1 MPTLNRIHS
10 NRSIMSIIIN
20 DINQKI
26 KKKKIKFK
34 IKFKQKNKDYFFLFL
49 KLYILNW
56 LVYYFP
62 K

>member
-34 IKFKQKNKDYFFLFL
+34 IKFKQKNKD
-49 KLYILNW
+49 
-56 LVYYFP
+56 
-62 K
+62 